1 MKRDHFGG
9 FAAPH
14 LVEAV
19 SNETRGK
26 MEAFQFRSVAASA
39 NFSIGLSAF
48 GRLFLREA
56 DFLGKASRLP
66 QCKR

>member
-19 SNETRGK
+19 SDKTRGK
-26 MEAFQFRSVAASA
+26 VKAFQFRSVAAGA
-39 NFSIGLSAF
+39 AFSIGLSTF
-48 GRLFLREA
+48 TGLFLGEA
-56 DFLGKASRLP
+56 DCLGKTSRLP
-66 QCKR
+66 

>member
-26 MEAFQFRSVAASA
+26 MEAFQFRSVAARA
-39 NFSIGLSAF
+39 AFSVGLSTFA
-48 GRLFLREA
+48 GLFLGEA
-56 DFLGKASRLP
+56 DCLGKASRLP
-66 QCKR
+66 